1 MRITAIMAIGGLLV
15 VELNWVQFTTLVKI
29 LP

>member
-1 MRITAIMAIGGLLV
+1 MRVGIMVIGELLV
-15 VELNWVQFTTLVKI
+15 VELNWVQFTISVKI